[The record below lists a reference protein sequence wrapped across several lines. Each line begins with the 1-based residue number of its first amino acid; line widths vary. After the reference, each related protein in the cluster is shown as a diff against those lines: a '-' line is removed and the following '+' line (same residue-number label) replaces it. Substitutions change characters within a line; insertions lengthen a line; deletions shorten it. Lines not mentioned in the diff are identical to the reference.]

1 MRFLMDNGALKCSG
15 TIMAEQ
21 EPVAWR
27 TQVAVY
33 ACGAFN
39 HRMGMMVAVVMP
51 LWLLH
56 IGASAF
62 WIGVALGARHFL
74 PLFLSIHGGAMM
86 DRFGTR
92 RIMLWFAFLSAICP
106 ILFPAIPFVW
116 AVIVLQMLVG
126 LADTMGW
133 SGAQAMI
140 GQIMKGSE
148 THAGRLAFTLRI
160 GHFFGPI
167 LIGAIWVWSGPWGAF
182 ATLSL
187 WGAGAYIAALLLP
200 QVADQS
206 RTEQKPATARDLV
219 PRWSDYMDAFR
230 LMALPAVLFVMMV
243 SFVRHSSTSM
253 QNSFYV
259 VYLDSINITADEI
272 GALFGASAALGAVGA
287 LMTGRLTRF
296 IRPAF
301 FLVLSV
307 LGVIIFMGI
316 TPVLG
321 DMPLIGIFGLLMV
334 VIAVRGSCLGF
345 SQVLMISI
353 LARSLDKTDQGKGV
367 GLRTTTNRVMN
378 ASLPPV
384 VGAIVEAAGL
394 ENSFYIVGG
403 AGTILM
409 SLILIHAWRHDGF
422 RTPSPG

>member
-1 MRFLMDNGALKCSG
+1 M
-15 TIMAEQ
+15 T
-21 EPVAWR
+21 EPDRIDWR
-27 TQVAVY
+27 IQSAVY

-39 HRMGMMVAVVMP
+39 HSMGMMVAVVMP
-51 LWLLH
+51 LWLLYM
-56 IGASAF
+56 GTSPF
-62 WIGVALGARHFL
+62 WVGVALGARHFL

-92 RIMLWFAFLSAICP
+92 RIMLWFAFVSAICP
-106 ILFPAIPFVW
+106 ILFPAMPFVW

-160 GHFFGPI
+160 GHFAGPL
-167 LIGAIWVWSGPWGAF
+167 LIGAVWDWAGPWGAF

-187 WGAGAYIAALLLP
+187 WGAGAYISALFLP
-200 QVADQS
+200 QIADQS
-206 RTEQKPATARDLV
+206 KTEQEPATARDLV

-230 LMALPAVLFVMMV
+230 LLAIPAVLFVMMV

-259 VYLDSINITADEI
+259 VYLDSINISGTEI

-287 LMTGRLTRF
+287 LATSNITRF
-296 IRPAF
+296 IQPAF
-301 FLVLSV
+301 FLILSV
-307 LGVIIFMGI
+307 LGVIVFMGI
-316 TPVLG
+316 TPFLG
-321 DMPLIGIFGLLMV
+321 NMPLIGIYGLLMV

-353 LARSLDKTDQGKGV
+353 LARSLNKTDQGKGV
-367 GLRTTTNRVMN
+367 GLRTTSNRIMN
-378 ASLPPV
+378 TALPPV
-384 VGAIVEAAGL
+384 VGAIVEFAGL

-403 AGTILM
+403 VGTVLM
-409 SLILIHAWRHDGF
+409 SFLFIHAWRHDAF
-422 RTPSPG
+422 RTKQSSG